1 MLDYRAICLSA
12 CDLAREAG
20 AYIAEQRKSFTF
32 ADVEFKGAQNLV
44 SYVDKQTEKMI
55 VERLRELT
63 PDAGFIT
70 EEGTVTAA
78 VEGQPL
84 KWIVDPLDGTTNF
97 VHDFSPY
104 CVSIALMDEDELT
117 AGVIYEV
124 TRDEL
129 FYAWRGSYAYLNGQ
143 RIRVS
148 ATDKLEN
155 ALIAIGFSYA
165 ALNKTDGFVDS
176 LVHFQNTTHGIRR
189 VGSAAADLAYVA
201 CGRCDAFYHTG
212 LSPWDVAAGV
222 LIARQAGAR
231 ITDYAGGDDYLFG
244 RQIIACTPNIY
255 EDFKQKVR

>member
-1 MLDYRAICLSA
+1 
-12 CDLAREAG
+12 
-20 AYIAEQRKSFTF
+20 
-32 ADVEFKGAQNLV
+32 
-44 SYVDKQTEKMI
+44 MI

-176 LVHFQNTTHGIRR
+176 LVHFQNTTNGIRR